1 MANYVGYCV
10 TPNVP
15 SDKCVKV
22 LVPAGGLHAGQIVNL
37 VSLAATVDSVVEN
50 NLEVWTAT
58 QPTTATLGS
67 KHFAMIVPA
76 GSLETLSDGRRPAGQ
91 PDYTQY
97 AYAEDEVADA
107 VIMDKNLMFEI
118 GVSTVTGGTT
128 ATPATDIGKFI
139 VPANGTYTGA
149 VAADATAGLCLKIVG
164 TRYFANG
171 GLFGAGFIACYR
183 ARGEV

>member
-22 LVPAGGLHAGQIVNL
+22 LVPEGGLHAGQIVNL
-37 VSLAATVDSVVEN
+37 VSLAASVEGVDN
-50 NLEVWTAT
+50 NLEVYTAT

-67 KHFAMIVPA
+67 KFFAMIVPA
-76 GSLETLSDGRRPAGQ
+76 GNLETLADGRRPAGQ

-97 AYAEDEVADA
+97 EYGVGEVADA
-107 VIMDKNLMFEI
+107 VIMDKNIMFEI
-118 GVSTVTGGTT
+118 GVGTVTGGTV
-128 ATPATDIGKFI
+128 ATPSTDIGKYI
-139 VPANGTYTGA
+139 VPANATYTGA
-149 VAADATAGLCLKIVG
+149 VSAEATAGLCLKILG
-164 TRYFANG
+164 TTYMPNG

-183 ARGEV
+183 ARGEI